1 MIFDFCSANYTNSHQ
16 QPAYSMANNHNPQ
29 LLLLQSPHQ
38 QSQQSQQLH
47 QQPQQPSHYNVAAM
61 RSYAQSPQANSPNG
75 MASTPGPNP
84 PGGHENTTTSDDSD
98 DSTPHTT
105 LVRHFFSSNFQ
116 FWVVKSDL

>member
-105 LVRHFFSSNFQ
+105 LVRHFFFLLIFSFG
-116 FWVVKSDL
+116 L

>member
-1 MIFDFCSANYTNSHQ
+1 
-16 QPAYSMANNHNPQ
+16 MANNHNPQ

-105 LVRHFFSSNFQ
+105 LVRLFSNLIVKQDDQINALSGWKNKVLVKWMQNRYFF
-116 FWVVKSDL
+116 VK